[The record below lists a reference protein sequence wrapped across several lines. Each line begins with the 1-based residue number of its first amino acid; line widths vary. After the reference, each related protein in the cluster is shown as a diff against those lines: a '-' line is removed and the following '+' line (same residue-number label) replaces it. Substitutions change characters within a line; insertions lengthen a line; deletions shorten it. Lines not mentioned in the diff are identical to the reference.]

1 MNRASARSESLTY
14 LLNVLMIGR
23 TRCGKLNFAL
33 LRWGSLESHRA
44 PRYVPAAFVLVAPEK
59 RDGLKKEPLSFFTFT
74 EIQYNCT
81 SYVHFCLIVI
91 VSYDAEAYHQVMQE
105 TLNSRLIFN
114 SRLHFFANTTHATSR
129 AKCTRGSST

>member
-44 PRYVPAAFVLVAPEK
+44 PRYVPAAFVLIAPEK

-74 EIQYNCT
+74 EIQLY
-81 SYVHFCLIVI
+81 IVRTLLFDRHRI
-91 VSYDAEAYHQVMQE
+91 V
-105 TLNSRLIFN
+105 R
-114 SRLHFFANTTHATSR
+114 
-129 AKCTRGSST
+129 RGSLSSSDAGNAQFALNFQLTTALLR